1 MNHPLAILAS
11 WEFRGAARS
20 RWVLGTAVA
29 FAALCLAVSLLGMR
43 SLRDLGLTGV
53 GPVSAGLINLG
64 ILLPAVMGLILGA
77 NALVAAREQ
86 GVLSVIASQPVSRAS
101 IVLGS
106 FVGLVG
112 ALWTSVLLGFGAAAV
127 VLSGVAKSSDVM
139 PLVSLV
145 AVSLGVSAACV
156 ALGLAMSAFA
166 NTRMQAVAAA
176 ITIWF
181 LLALGMDLALAAIAP
196 AVRMGPSGLLSMVV
210 LNPLE
215 AGRVLA
221 LLSVSPDGT
230 VLGPFG
236 SYLNERF
243 GAGGAAGVLVAA
255 LVLWTAVP
263 LILARWAL
271 VHRDV

>member
-1 MNHPLAILAS
+1 MSHPVAILAS

-29 FAALCLAVSLLGMR
+29 FAALCLGVSLLGMR

-64 ILLPAVMGLILGA
+64 ILLPAVMGLILGG
-77 NALVAAREQ
+77 NSLVAAREQ
-86 GVLSVIASQPVSRAS
+86 GVLAMISSQPVSRTS
-101 IVLGS
+101 IVLGA
-106 FVGLVG
+106 FAGLVG

-127 VLSGVAKSSDVM
+127 VLAGVAKSSDVV
-139 PLVSLV
+139 PLVTLV
-145 AVSLGVSAACV
+145 AVALAVSAACV
-156 ALGLAMSAFA
+156 ALGLGVSAFA
-166 NTRMQAVAAA
+166 GSRMQAVGTT
-176 ITIWF
+176 ITLWF

-196 AVRMGPSGLLSMVV
+196 ALRLGPSGLLATIV

-221 LLSVSPDGT
+221 LLGVSTDGT

-236 SYLNERF
+236 AYLSERF
-243 GAGGAAGVLVAA
+243 GAGGAAGILVAA
-255 LVLWTAVP
+255 ILVWTVIP
-263 LILARWAL
+263 LVLARWAL
-271 VHRDV
+271 VHRDI